1 MRFCAKLLI
10 LLVFFIGCNQDKPST
25 YNYSE
30 IDALIS
36 RIKQSDVENPVV
48 NAQIDSLKVKI
59 ETVVSDSI
67 QRSYLRKLSNI
78 YFNLNK
84 YDDYYKLCHRTLK
97 LSFEAN
103 DSLMT
108 SKYYRDIGD
117 YHLYQTSNDSA
128 YFYFN
133 LASKWFRRLKADDY
147 LGYVLM
153 QKARLNY
160 YEKNYSQSEVFY
172 FEALKIAQKTKD
184 QELIL
189 NIYISLG
196 NLYLY
201 IKDFEQSKLYF
212 DQGLDVLEKNEDL
225 QQLDFFTETI
235 YNNLGL
241 LALEKNE
248 LNAAISFFDLA
259 LKNNDLKE
267 VKPILY
273 AAVKGNS
280 ARAKMRVNQLNDINQ
295 ILEPLTIRKNIKNSI
310 GEAISLH
317 DLGEFYEIKK
327 DTLDSRIY
335 YEKSLALSK
344 EIKYSEGILQALKSL
359 SKLNPITAAKY
370 QNKLLK
376 ITDSLYNQERTVR
389 NKFAK
394 VEFETDQLLIENQ
407 LITRQ
412 RQLMLYG
419 IIATILLGSIGY
431 LYYRQRVKNKEFFLI
446 QEQQKANE
454 EVYNLLITQ
463 QNRISDARNEE
474 KNRISRELHD
484 GIQSKLTG
492 IRLNLSI
499 LKRRSDPETIKK
511 VFPYIEG
518 LKDVENE
525 VREISHDL
533 RAENMSQETFVSLI
547 KDLVKVQNANQSYK
561 VFLKINNNI
570 DWDFYPNITK
580 VNLYRIIQESL
591 QNILKYA
598 QCKKVKILLDL
609 LNENL
614 VLSISDDG
622 VGFKQ
627 QKFKKGIGIINMEE
641 RVKMLGGEFIIFS
654 KINEG
659 TIITINIP
667 YNERK

>member
-1 MRFCAKLLI
+1 
-10 LLVFFIGCNQDKPST
+10 
-25 YNYSE
+25 
-30 IDALIS
+30 
-36 RIKQSDVENPVV
+36 
-48 NAQIDSLKVKI
+48 
-59 ETVVSDSI
+59 
-67 QRSYLRKLSNI
+67 
-78 YFNLNK
+78 
-84 YDDYYKLCHRTLK
+84 
-97 LSFEAN
+97 
-103 DSLMT
+103 
-108 SKYYRDIGD
+108 
-117 YHLYQTSNDSA
+117 
-128 YFYFN
+128 
-133 LASKWFRRLKADDY
+133 
-147 LGYVLM
+147 
-153 QKARLNY
+153 
-160 YEKNYSQSEVFY
+160 
-172 FEALKIAQKTKD
+172 
-184 QELIL
+184 
-189 NIYISLG
+189 
-196 NLYLY
+196 
-201 IKDFEQSKLYF
+201 
-212 DQGLDVLEKNEDL
+212 
-225 QQLDFFTETI
+225 
-235 YNNLGL
+235 
-241 LALEKNE
+241 
-248 LNAAISFFDLA
+248 
-259 LKNNDLKE
+259 
-267 VKPILY
+267 
-273 AAVKGNS
+273 
-280 ARAKMRVNQLNDINQ
+280 
-295 ILEPLTIRKNIKNSI
+295 
-310 GEAISLH
+310 
-317 DLGEFYEIKK
+317 
-327 DTLDSRIY
+327 
-335 YEKSLALSK
+335 
-344 EIKYSEGILQALKSL
+344 
-359 SKLNPITAAKY
+359 
-370 QNKLLK
+370 
-376 ITDSLYNQERTVR
+376 
-389 NKFAK
+389 
-394 VEFETDQLLIENQ
+394 
-407 LITRQ
+407 
-412 RQLMLYG
+412 MLYG